1 MQCRTISE
9 IAILK
14 ASESNF
20 EHGFLSIIVFNILVN
35 LKISPSNAWYI
46 QKPYDTECSLTRR
59 MVNLESVLWQ
69 GRKGQ
74 WTRNWDE
81 NQDYGK
87 ILYFSS
93 SRILVKKMGKRW
105 SFFRISFSG
114 STRLTPNLWIHP
126 SQLLGVKKEMTPVT
140 TNLTTT
146 EMLRKVKKSHS
157 PSLFYNKIVVGF
169 IIHSLFTTSFS

>member
-1 MQCRTISE
+1 MLRNRGRKRRKMQCRTISE

-20 EHGFLSIIVFNILVN
+20 EHGFLSIIVFNIFVN
-35 LKISPSNAWYI
+35 RKISPSNAWYI

-59 MVNLESVLWQ
+59 MVNLESVCDKVEKDNEL
-69 GRKGQ
+69 GI
-74 WTRNWDE
+74 WDE

-105 SFFRISFSG
+105 SHRKSWISRKSY
-114 STRLTPNLWIHP
+114 SLQKNNW
-126 SQLLGVKKEMTPVT
+126 K
-140 TNLTTT
+140 LTTQ
-146 EMLRKVKKSHS
+146 
-157 PSLFYNKIVVGF
+157 PALFCR
-169 IIHSLFTTSFS
+169 TTGSGDHNG